1 MSTDQEN
8 NEKHEPKIIMSNG
21 IGTTFDQLPQRKR
34 IMQPKSS
41 QKVMFG
47 MLASSAILIAVV
59 LLAVLLTIIIN
70 GLRGFNFKLIFL
82 SPRNYRY
89 SYRPAIFGT
98 ILIIFG
104 AVAIALPLGLAA
116 AIYLT
121 EYAKKGFIINMINQG
136 ISNLAAVPSIVF
148 GVFGYA
154 FFTLALGMNKSLYA
168 GWFTLACMI
177 LPTIIRTSEEAL
189 KNVPNSY
196 REGSYALGVTKWRTI
211 RYIVLPAALPG
222 ISTGVILSLGRAA
235 GETAAIMFV
244 GGAIVPGFISFGS
257 KFGALPIQLYLMA
270 ISAPSDTR
278 YIQWSI
284 ALVLVLIVFGF
295 NLAAIIIRN
304 RSEKKQGRI

>member
-8 NEKHEPKIIMSNG
+8 KEKLEPKVAMSNG
-21 IGTTFDQLPQRKR
+21 VGGTFDQLPRKKR
-34 IMQPKSS
+34 LMQPKST

-47 MLASSAILIAVV
+47 MLASSAALI
-59 LLAVLLTIIIN
+59 TIN
-70 GLRGFNFKLIFL
+70 GVRGFSFKLIFL

-121 EYAKKGFIINMINQG
+121 EYAKKGFIVNMINQG

-189 KNVPNSY
+189 KNVPASY

-244 GGAIVPGFISFGS
+244 GGADLNLGHYLSSF
-257 KFGALPIQLYLMA
+257 
-270 ISAPSDTR
+270 T
-278 YIQWSI
+278 
-284 ALVLVLIVFGF
+284 
-295 NLAAIIIRN
+295 
-304 RSEKKQGRI
+304 

>member
-1 MSTDQEN
+1 MSTEQEKK
-8 NEKHEPKIIMSNG
+8 EKIDSRITSSNG
-21 IGTTFDQLPQRKR
+21 IGSTFDQLPRRKR
-34 IMQPKSS
+34 LMQPKSS
-41 QKVMFG
+41 QKAMFG
-47 MLASSAILIAVV
+47 MLASSAVLIFLV

-70 GLRGFNFKLIFL
+70 GVRGFNFKLIFL
-82 SPRNYRY
+82 SPRDYRY

-98 ILIIFG
+98 ILIILG

-121 EYAKKGFIINMINQG
+121 EYAKGGIIVNLISQG

-154 FFTLALGMNKSLYA
+154 FFTLALKMNKSMYA

-189 KNVPNSY
+189 KNVPNEY
-196 REGSYALGVTKWRTI
+196 REGSFALGVTKWRTI
-211 RYIVLPAALPG
+211 RHIVLPAALPG

-235 GETAAIMFV
+235 GETAAILFV

-278 YIQWSI
+278 FIQWSI
-284 ALVLVLIVFGF
+284 ALVLIIIVFGF
-295 NLAAIIIRN
+295 NVSAIIVRN
-304 RSEKKQGRI
+304 RSEKKQGRR